1 MLCAITLLATGASAF
16 APATKPAF
24 NLQQQ
29 QRASAPLMQ
38 FNFFNDDR
46 SDLEKYFDNEK
57 KGKNKRTATKSRK
70 TAKRTGTK
78 SRVRG
83 EFYDDEADTTA
94 KPFWQWDAEQDYER
108 ELGPTVAMIEE
119 ILRAV
124 EAMHA
129 KSVIHRDLKPANI
142 MLVCSEGHCSG
153 SPCRRSTTTSA
164 ASRASRRS
172 RRWGSGGR
180 GVVSELRKARS
191 CFLLW

>member
-1 MLCAITLLATGASAF
+1 MTHHSARRRGHHELSRSPLRTFATLDFRNIDMLCAITLLATGASAF

-94 KPFWQWDAEQDYER
+94 KPFWQWDAEQEYED
-108 ELGPTVAMIEE
+108 LGFRSPQEAAGFAPGGGDLANMGGVYYVAFI
-119 ILRAV
+119 
-124 EAMHA
+124 
-129 KSVIHRDLKPANI
+129 P
-142 MLVCSEGHCSG
+142 
-153 SPCRRSTTTSA
+153 
-164 ASRASRRS
+164 
-172 RRWGSGGR
+172 
-180 GVVSELRKARS
+180 
-191 CFLLW
+191 FLLFFVSYVFGGFGELYGSKGNY

>member
-94 KPFWQWDAEQDYER
+94 ARRLSATPRRLLLLTSFIAA
-108 ELGPTVAMIEE
+108 VADD
-119 ILRAV
+119 
-124 EAMHA
+124 EA
-129 KSVIHRDLKPANI
+129 SSL
-142 MLVCSEGHCSG
+142 L
-153 SPCRRSTTTSA
+153 SA
-164 ASRASRRS
+164 APTSSALTKIKAPFARLLDVLYFRDEHDGEAVAS
-172 RRWGSGGR
+172 
-180 GVVSELRKARS
+180 
-191 CFLLW
+191 C

>member
-57 KGKNKRTATKSRK
+57 KGKNKRTRRRA
-70 TAKRTGTK
+70 AKLRSGRAQK

-83 EFYDDEADTTA
+83 
-94 KPFWQWDAEQDYER
+94 R
-108 ELGPTVAMIEE
+108 VL
-119 ILRAV
+119 
-124 EAMHA
+124 
-129 KSVIHRDLKPANI
+129 
-142 MLVCSEGHCSG
+142 
-153 SPCRRSTTTSA
+153 
-164 ASRASRRS
+164 
-172 RRWGSGGR
+172 
-180 GVVSELRKARS
+180 
-191 CFLLW
+191 